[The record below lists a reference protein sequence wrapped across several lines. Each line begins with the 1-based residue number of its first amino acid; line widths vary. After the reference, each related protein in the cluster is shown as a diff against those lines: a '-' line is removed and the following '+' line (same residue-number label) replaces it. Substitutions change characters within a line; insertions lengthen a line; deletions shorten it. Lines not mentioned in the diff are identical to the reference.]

1 MAKTRKESWTE
12 RHANYVL
19 RRLEADIFP
28 TIGFKPIN
36 EILAPEL
43 LAALRAIENRGAV
56 DIAKRALQTTGQ
68 IFRYAVATGR
78 ADRDISADLR
88 GVLKTRKQVNLA
100 RLDEKELPE
109 FWDKLDLYDGEL
121 QTKLGLKLIILT
133 MVRTNELRGAKWE
146 EIIFDRKEWHIP
158 AKRMK
163 MREKHIV
170 PLSKQTI
177 KILQQ
182 LKEINGHR
190 EHVFPNTKNPR
201 KHMSENTLLYAM
213 YRMGYHSRA
222 TVHGF
227 RGTASTILNEHGFN
241 SDHIERQ
248 LAHAPRRHCC

>member
-1 MAKTRKESWTE
+1 M

-28 TIGFKPIN
+28 AFGFKPIN
-36 EILAPEL
+36 EIVAPEL

-78 ADRDISADLR
+78 AERDISSDLR
-88 GVLKTRKQVNLA
+88 GVLKNRKPKNLTRLE
-100 RLDEKELPE
+100 EKELPE
-109 FWDKLDLYDGEL
+109 FMEKLEVYDGEL

-133 MVRTNELRGAKWE
+133 MVRTTELRGARWE
-146 EIIFDRKEWHIP
+146 EIDLERKEWHIP
-158 AKRMK
+158 AERMK
-163 MREKHIV
+163 MREKHI
-170 PLSKQTI
+170 
-177 KILQQ
+177 
-182 LKEINGHR
+182 
-190 EHVFPNTKNPR
+190 FPNTKNPR
-201 KHMSENTLLYAM
+201 TYISENTLLYAM

-248 LAHAPRRHCC
+248 LAHAPRNKVRAAYNHAQYLKERIKMMQWWADFLEVVQVPRYET